1 VWFETSSTP
10 VARSAGRP
18 GTWTI
23 ISGRSARDGPTRPET
38 TASLRLRYLT
48 LAIGTIAVGLR
59 VHRDGTQLAPRL
71 RHVLG
76 DALWA
81 MMIVWW
87 IGVAVPRVALR
98 TRALAALAVCFDVES
113 SQQFHTPMLDAI
125 RRTVPGHLV
134 LGSGYDPRDFVAYA
148 AGVFAAPY
156 ELLVM

>member
-1 VWFETSSTP
+1 MSWPTGIW
-10 VARSAGRP
+10 A
-18 GTWTI
+18 I
-23 ISGRSARDGPTRPET
+23 ISGGSARDGRARGSTRPAT
-38 TASLRLRYLT
+38 TASLRLRYLA
-48 LAIGTIAVGLR
+48 LAIGTIAVGLT
-59 VHRDGTQLAPRL
+59 VHRDGTRLAPRL
-71 RHVLG
+71 HDVLG

-98 TRALAALAVCFDVES
+98 TRALVALAVCVAVES

-148 AGVFAAPY
+148 AGVFAAA
-156 ELLVM
+156 LLVRLTVR